1 MLLASAVTA
10 TEKFAKCD
18 FGKDGVVWFRET
30 RGHETFVLNQGTQEI
45 STTQL
50 YGEIKGLSDGLHA
63 FHIHEFGK
71 LGKQC
76 KNAGGHFDPHEVRK

>member
-1 MLLASAVTA
+1 M
-10 TEKFAKCD
+10 
-18 FGKDGVVWFRET
+18 
-30 RGHETFVLNQGTQEI
+30 QEI

-71 LGKQC
+71 LGKEC
-76 KNAGGHFDPHEVRK
+76 KNAGGHFDPHQVRK